1 MNITNL
7 KTNITLKI
15 NGLKIY
21 LNKLF
26 IQLCKF
32 LTEKFFSSAR
42 WFIVARDKMKDLKTT
57 NIELG
62 IFHLQNGN
70 LNDAIFRFKFVDKF
84 LTSGDSKAKY
94 MLGWCYFI
102 KQDFEKAESY
112 FASTHEL
119 EAKEIMKFLKAND
132 IASIP
137 VNILN
142 QYYELWADRIDEEY
156 SNNKNELVSKFTDRL
171 LPLIEDL
178 SKGNKILDLGCKTG
192 FIGEKLAP
200 AMKEGVILEGVE
212 LSHRM
217 CRIARNRN
225 YASNDYYNKVHCQF
239 IDEYIKKVDE
249 RFDLVIAFN
258 SLSIYKSISL
268 VLKPLKKKMPDAKII
283 LCLKLA
289 AGDNVNFDRSK
300 INFVYDTNT
309 IESEIKSAGLK
320 VESIES
326 FSYHIS
332 EKYSLII
339 CS

>member
-42 WFIVARDKMKDLKTT
+42 WFIVARDKMRDLKTT
-57 NIELG
+57 NMELG
-62 IFHLQNGN
+62 LFHLQNGN

-84 LTSGDSKAKY
+84 LTSGDSKAEY

-102 KQDFEKAESY
+102 KQDFARAENY

-119 EAKEIMKFLKAND
+119 EATEIMKFLKAKD
-132 IASIP
+132 LDSIP

-142 QYYELWADRIDEEY
+142 KYYELWADRIDEEN
-156 SNNKNELVSKFTDRL
+156 SHNKNELVNKFTELL
-171 LPLIEDL
+171 LPLIEGL
-178 SKGNKILDLGCKTG
+178 SKGRKILELGCKTG
-192 FIGEKLAP
+192 FIGEKIAP
-200 AMKEGVILEGVE
+200 VMQEGMILEGVE
-212 LSHRM
+212 LSERM

-225 YASNDYYNKVHCQF
+225 YVSDGYYSKVHCKS

-249 RFDLVIAFN
+249 KFDLVIAFN
-258 SLSIYKSISL
+258 SLSIYKDLPS
-268 VLKPLKKKMPDAKII
+268 VLKPLKKKMPGAKIV

-289 AGDNVNFDRSK
+289 TIDNVNFDRSK
-300 INFVYDTNT
+300 INFVYDSST
-309 IESEIKSAGLK
+309 IEAEIKAAGLK
-320 VESIES
+320 AESIEN
-326 FSYHIS
+326 FSS
-332 EKYSLII
+332 NTKEKYSLII